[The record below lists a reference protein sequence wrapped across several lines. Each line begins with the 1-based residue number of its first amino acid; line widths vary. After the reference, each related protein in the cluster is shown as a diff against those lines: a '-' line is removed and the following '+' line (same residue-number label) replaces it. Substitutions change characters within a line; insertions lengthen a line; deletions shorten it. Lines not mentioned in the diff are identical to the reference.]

1 MEQQVAMLSI
11 RDEEE
16 EIVFD
21 DIPDAQPLDDY
32 KLYVV
37 GVLLTDRGF
46 NFHAFQDR
54 MSNMWRPG
62 RGVAIEDIGDKVI
75 IFRFGHEVDLR
86 RVVESGPYSFDQ
98 NLLILHELKPGEN
111 PKEVDLHFVE
121 FWVQVHNLT
130 VGFFS
135 ETVGKA
141 LKDFVGQFVE
151 YD

>member
-1 MEQQVAMLSI
+1 
-11 RDEEE
+11 
-16 EIVFD
+16 
-21 DIPDAQPLDDY
+21 
-32 KLYVV
+32 
-37 GVLLTDRGF
+37 
-46 NFHAFQDR
+46 